1 MIRTKGERQN
11 YRTLVVSDAHQ
22 VLTDAPVAKGGGGE
36 GFGPHELL
44 EAALASCLNMSVR
57 MQAAALKVVV
67 DNVRTAVSI
76 DRSRDDE
83 ATFAYV
89 IDFDSSLGDGER
101 AQLIAAAVD
110 CPVIKTLRKR
120 LVFTPAPQSLP

>member
-1 MIRTKGERQN
+1 LIRTKGELQN
-11 YRTLVVSDAHQ
+11 YRTVVESNAHR

-57 MQAAALKVVV
+57 MRAAALNVVV
-67 DNVRTAVSI
+67 DNVRTSVLI
-76 DRSRDDE
+76 DRSRDQE
-83 ATFAYV
+83 AIFTYA
-89 IDFDSSLGDGER
+89 IDFDSSLGDDER
-101 AQLIAAAVD
+101 ARLIADAVD

-120 LVFTPAPQSLP
+120 LVFTAATQNLT

>member
-1 MIRTKGERQN
+1 LIRTKGARQN
-11 YRTLVVSDAHQ
+11 YRTLVASDAHQ

-57 MQAAALKVVV
+57 MQAAALELVV

-76 DRSRDDE
+76 DRSRDEE
-83 ATFAYV
+83 ATFSYA
-89 IDFDSSLGDGER
+89 IDFDSSFGDEER